1 VIVDSE
7 SLALLLFK
15 MTVFLLTAAAVAV
28 ALRRASA
35 GARHQVWLA
44 ALTGVLALPVLLAL
58 APVRLPVLPEASRL
72 VGARQMIPGQAS
84 RATIGPQARRA
95 PTADTVPPVA
105 DPGEVGAAKEPGF
118 SWLAAGQVAAWAWAA
133 VAVALIGWLA
143 LGRFTVRR
151 LVRSARPFPGT
162 HVRAMLCE
170 LADRVGLDRLPA
182 LLMSDRTDI
191 PFASGLW
198 RDAVVLPAAATS
210 WDEERLRVVL
220 LHELA
225 HVRRRDLLGH
235 AVGRLACAV
244 YWFHPLVWMAARR
257 LRDESERACDD
268 LVLACGARASDYAG
282 HLLAVVAASRHR
294 SVPAIALPMARRRE
308 LEGRVLAILEPRDR
322 RVPGRWRSAAV
333 FGGLGLLFFSVAASA
348 PSQPATPPPPAD
360 TPRPAAAAVATPAAP
375 APRPVVAAAVAV
387 TREAPPASAEA
398 QSPEKREL
406 LARILRTDPDAQV
419 RKAAA
424 WALAEATEP
433 AAVSALVAALGDDE
447 EDVREMA
454 AWALS
459 GSPRDDVSS
468 ALATAL
474 REDQSTKVRKTAA
487 WALGQ
492 RRQGD
497 AAALVAAMSDLDPDV
512 RETAIWAVGQY
523 RVDSAPPA
531 MVEALGDG
539 DVDVRRTAA
548 WALGEVG
555 DPATAAAVKAAFANE
570 KDAEVR
576 TALFRTLVLLGDAS
590 REVMEQAL
598 SSQDSELRSRAVR
611 VMAGGGPGGWPWP
624 RPRPK
629 PRPNP

>member
-1 VIVDSE
+1 MDSE
-7 SLALLLFK
+7 SLAALLVK
-15 MTVFLLTAAAVAV
+15 MTVFLLAAAFAAL

-35 GARHQVWLA
+35 GTRHLVWLA
-44 ALTGVLALPVLLAL
+44 ALTGVLALPALLAL
-58 APVRLPVLPEASRL
+58 APVRLPVLPEGSRL
-72 VGARQMIPGQAS
+72 AGVRQMIPSPAS
-84 RATIGPQARRA
+84 RATLGPRA
-95 PTADTVPPVA
+95 LPPPTAATVLATADLAEA
-105 DPGEVGAAKEPGF
+105 DPEAGF
-118 SWLAAGQVAAWAWAA
+118 SWLAVGHLAAWAWGA
-133 VAVALIGWLA
+133 VALALIGWLA
-143 LGRFTVRR
+143 LGRLTVRR
-151 LVRSARPFPGT
+151 LVRSARPLPGA

-198 RDAVVLPAAATS
+198 RNAVVLPAAATS

-333 FGGLGLLFFSVAASA
+333 FGGLGLLFLSVAASA
-348 PSQPATPPPPAD
+348 PSQPATPPPTAD
-360 TPRPAAAAVATPAAP
+360 TPRPAAPPAATPPTP
-375 APRPVVAAAVAV
+375 APRPAVAAAVAV
-387 TREAPPASAEA
+387 TREAPHASAEA
-398 QSPEKREL
+398 QPPKKREL
-406 LARILRTDPDAQV
+406 LVQILRTDPDAQV

-424 WALAEATEP
+424 WALAEATD
-433 AAVSALVAALGDDE
+433 AVAVSALVAALGDDE

-459 GSPRDDVSS
+459 DSPRDDVSS

-474 REDQSTKVRKTAA
+474 REDQSTNVRKTAA

-497 AAALVAAMSDLDPDV
+497 TAALVAAMSDVDPEV
-512 RETAIWAVGQY
+512 RETAIWAVGQFQ
-523 RVDSAPPA
+523 VDSAPPA

-539 DVDVRRTAA
+539 DADVRRTAA

-555 DPATAAAVKAAFANE
+555 DPAVAAAVRAGFAKE
-570 KDAEVR
+570 TDDEVR
-576 TALFRTLVLLGDAS
+576 TALFRTLVLLAGDS

-598 SSQDSELRSRAVR
+598 ASKDPELRSHAVR
-611 VMAGGGPGGWPWP
+611 VLAGGGPGVWPWP